1 MFDRYT
7 EGARRTLFFA
17 RDEAFKLGGQAIEP
31 EHLMLG
37 LFRAG
42 DEPVDVLLARA
53 RVTNESWRQE
63 IENRSARSHSRPTF
77 WTRLWGTASASASTP
92 HQLPFSPKCKLALRR
107 AAEEAD
113 RLRHSDIRPG
123 HLLLGILQET
133 RSVAS
138 TMLSGRGMRLDTVRE
153 DLFRRN

>member
-17 RDEAFKLGGQAIEP
+17 RDEAFKLGRQAIEP

-42 DEPVDVLLARA
+42 DEPVDVILARA
-53 RVTNESWRQE
+53 RVTNESWRQG

-77 WTRLWGTASASASTP
+77 WTRLWGTVSTP
-92 HQLPFSPKCKLALRR
+92 HELPFSPESKLALQR

-113 RLRHSDIRPG
+113 RLQHSDIRPG
-123 HLLLGILQET
+123 HLLLGILREV
-133 RSVAS
+133 RSAAA
-138 TMLSGRGMRLDTVRE
+138 TMLSEQGVQLDTVRE
-153 DLFRRN
+153 HLFGGDQI